1 MQEVVDGGCVRAV
14 GLHRDDSEA
23 VPLDEA
29 LRDGGAGAVE
39 FRRAVARL
47 AEEDDAA
54 VCETVEEAGCGRHCS
69 GRVSGMGK
77 IC

>member
-1 MQEVVDGGCVRAV
+1 MHEAVDGGGIRPVC
-14 GLHRDDSEA
+14 LHRDDGEA

-54 VCETVEEAGCGRHCS
+54 VRETVEEAGCGRHCS
-69 GRVSGMGK
+69 SRVSGMGK